1 MRSGWLTVI
10 KHTINPLAIRAARRG
25 SGPFSLVE
33 HVGRKS
39 GKRYETPIIVAPV
52 DAGFVAELTYG
63 PSVAWYQNSRAAGG
77 CVVRYHGRPF
87 TIDRIAELDAEAGLR
102 AYRYLV
108 YLGASQMVQAHF
120 PELRAQLGEEP
131 WRTLI
136 EGFVRQSAWRSHFYG
151 DLRHEFLDYLARAS
165 V

>member
-1 MRSGWLTVI
+1 MSAAFFDYVRGRS
-10 KHTINPLAIRAARRG
+10 
-25 SGPFSLVE
+25 
-33 HVGRKS
+33 
-39 GKRYETPIIVAPV
+39 
-52 DAGFVAELTYG
+52 D
-63 PSVAWYQNSRAAGG
+63 
-77 CVVRYHGRPF
+77 VVPPGY
-87 TIDRIAELDAEAGLR
+87 AEAGLR

-120 PELRAQLGEEP
+120 PELRAQLGEEA

-165 V
+165 A